1 MSDVR
6 RAGRR
11 RFAAA
16 ALVAGSMLAGL
27 LAGCAQQEERPQAA
41 ASAPVQDDDA
51 YCQAK
56 GFKPGS
62 DQYVGCRKERDYA
75 ASLRAQQDKKN
86 SSKLGDFMINNPA
99 TPR

>member
-1 MSDVR
+1 MTWI
-6 RAGRR
+6 GKGLL
-11 RFAAA
+11 AAA
-16 ALVAGSMLAGL
+16 TVVTGIL

-41 ASAPVQDDDA
+41 ASTPAPDDDA

-56 GFKPGS
+56 GFKLGS
-62 DQYVGCRKERDYA
+62 DQYVSCRKERDYA

-86 SSKLGDFMINNPA
+86 SSRLGDFMINNPA

>member
-1 MSDVR
+1 MAWNVTWSGKR
-6 RAGRR
+6 L
-11 RFAAA
+11 FATAA
-16 ALVAGSMLAGL
+16 VVAGIL

-41 ASAPVQDDDA
+41 ASAPAPDDDA

-62 DQYVGCRKERDYA
+62 DQYVSCRKDRDYA

-86 SSKLGDFMINNPA
+86 SSRLGDFMINNPA